1 MKVSIPRCPYRR
13 VVVAF
18 CTAACFAGC
27 GGKPGPRMAV
37 TRIAHRLTTGSDVES
52 TVALGEELS
61 ADLPFNSGT
70 GYAWTAKGYDEKILM
85 LKSQE
90 ARSDANDGR
99 AGRPMVEHFV
109 FEGIAI
115 GETTIQF
122 ELRRPW
128 EKDGQQSIAPAETR
142 KMRVKITAPSPD

>member
-1 MKVSIPRCPYRR
+1 MKVSNPHRQHCF
-13 VVVAF
+13 VVTAL
-18 CTAACFAGC
+18 CTAACLAGC
-27 GGKPGPRMAV
+27 GGRPGPGMAV
-37 TRIAHRLTTGSDVES
+37 ARMAHRLTAGSDLES
-52 TVALGEELS
+52 TVALGEEIS
-61 ADLPFNSGT
+61 ADLPFSSGT

-99 AGRPMVEHFV
+99 TGRPMIEHFV

-115 GETTIQF
+115 GETTIEF

-128 EKDGQQSIAPAETR
+128 EKEIAPSETR
-142 KMRVKITAPSPD
+142 KMRVKITAPSQD